1 MSRQR
6 FASRISPPG
15 QTPQTLDRTLP
26 AMAPFVPPVPD
37 MDLIRLISPIT
48 DRPFRRSCELLD
60 SPSSPRHEVQE
71 LSLLLQTT
79 PAEQQPS
86 SRHVGTPRQSRDTR
100 TRPWLVP
107 CARPV
112 LNSGVSPI

>member
-1 MSRQR
+1 
-6 FASRISPPG
+6 
-15 QTPQTLDRTLP
+15 
-26 AMAPFVPPVPD
+26 MAPFVPPVPD
-37 MDLIRLISPIT
+37 MDLIRLIWPIT

-86 SRHVGTPRQSRDTR
+86 SRHVGTPSAVQRHQNKALVGPLCPACFELGCLAHLMTR
-100 TRPWLVP
+100 AS
-107 CARPV
+107 CACCFHCR
-112 LNSGVSPI
+112 